1 MPKNYPRAN
10 RVEKLAQM
18 VLGEAILDLKDPR
31 VGFAT
36 VTTVRMTRDLRVAEV
51 FVSAMGTPEEQ
62 SQTIAAI
69 KHATPHLRSV
79 LGQQVRMRRL
89 PEVKVVED
97 LTAQTVA
104 RMEELLR
111 SSGASGTSEVSGD
124 EGEPRLEDGEPQDDE
139 EDDEH

>member
-36 VTTVRMTRDLRVAEV
+36 VTAVRMTRDLRVAEV
-51 FVSAMGTPEEQ
+51 YVSAMGTQEEQ

-89 PEVKVVED
+89 PEVKVIED

-111 SSGASGTSEVSGD
+111 PSRASDTPEAPGHR
-124 EGEPRLEDGEPQDDE
+124 GEHPPEDGERENDE
-139 EDDEH
+139 GDDEH

>member
-36 VTTVRMTRDLRVAEV
+36 VTAVRMSRDLRVAEV
-51 FVSAMGTPEEQ
+51 YVSAMGTAEEQ

-69 KHATPHLRSV
+69 KHATPHLRTV

-111 SSGASGTSEVSGD
+111 TSGAAETPADAGESASHDEQGD
-124 EGEPRLEDGEPQDDE
+124 KEEGE
-139 EDDEH
+139 H

>member
-36 VTTVRMTRDLRVAEV
+36 VTTVRMSRDLRVAEV
-51 FVSAMGTPEEQ
+51 FVSAMGSEEEQ

-89 PEVKVVED
+89 PEVKIVED

-111 SSGASGTSEVSGD
+111 ASGAPK
-124 EGEPRLEDGEPQDDE
+124 EPEAEAEEYEPDD